1 MSELTVSVMPEIIEM
16 RKEWKKKYGDTRV
29 FDYLYMGLRDK
40 IVSHNIQSMKEW
52 KKLDKEI
59 EKAEK
64 NTWLFVEEK
73 AQ

>member
-1 MSELTVSVMPEIIEM
+1 M

-29 FDYLYMGLRDK
+29 FDYFYMGLRDK
-40 IVSHNIQSMKEW
+40 IVSHHIQSMKEW